1 MHVEQV
7 NPGAIQAVELKLDA
21 LGRGDGLSRGKGK
34 ISPQIGTE
42 NRPEGLRCRVQG
54 SKEEDHV
61 QVQARR
67 WGPWIK

>member
-1 MHVEQV
+1 MHVGV

-21 LGRGDGLSRGKGK
+21 LGGGDGLSWGKGK
-34 ISPQIGTE
+34 VSPQIGTE
-42 NRPEGLRCRVQG
+42 NRPEGLRHRVQG
-54 SKEEDHV
+54 SREEDHV